1 MHIAS
6 AIFDLSAADLDSC
19 PPESLLEFAFIGRS
33 NVGKSSL
40 LNMLAGKKDLARVSI
55 TPGHTKLIN
64 FFTNNNDW
72 YLVDLPGYGFAQVA
86 RENRAKFNHAVSD
99 YIANRSS
106 LACVFCLIDSRHE
119 PQALDLEFV
128 RWLGDRSTRFVLVFT
143 KTDKSTATQL
153 QTNIE
158 LFKQNM
164 AAWWDTLPE
173 IFTTSAVTRQGR
185 GELLDYIENTLA
197 QGLEDEAEE

>member
-1 MHIAS
+1 
-6 AIFDLSAADLDSC
+6 
-19 PPESLLEFAFIGRS
+19 
-33 NVGKSSL
+33 
-40 LNMLAGKKDLARVSI
+40 
-55 TPGHTKLIN
+55 
-64 FFTNNNDW
+64 
-72 YLVDLPGYGFAQVA
+72 
-86 RENRAKFNHAVSD
+86 
-99 YIANRSS
+99 
-106 LACVFCLIDSRHE
+106 
-119 PQALDLEFV
+119 
-128 RWLGDRSTRFVLVFT
+128 
-143 KTDKSTATQL
+143 L